1 MKKYFCF
8 IYIRLL
14 FIVIVVLFELNYINL
29 FFILLDL
36 FVFFFRWYIFCII
49 VVRLFFYLVCM
60 LVFYLSE

>member
-1 MKKYFCF
+1 MFYFCF

-49 VVRLFFYLVCM
+49 VVRLFFYLVFM
-60 LVFYLSE
+60 LVFYFSE